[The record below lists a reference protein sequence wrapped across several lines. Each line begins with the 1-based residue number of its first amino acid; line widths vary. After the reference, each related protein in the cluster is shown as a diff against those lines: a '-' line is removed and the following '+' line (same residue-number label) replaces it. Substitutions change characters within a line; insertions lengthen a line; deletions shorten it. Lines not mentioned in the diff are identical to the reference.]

1 MFFGQKSIFVQN
13 GLGGFNWVQRRPKY
27 KEMKKFFSRAL
38 IGVRLVCDGRGNQ
51 RGRQD
56 WAEAGPGIRRAGGWG
71 RQLEEEE
78 VEEEA
83 MPLLP
88 LTLLLT

>member
-1 MFFGQKSIFVQN
+1 M
-13 GLGGFNWVQRRPKY
+13 
-27 KEMKKFFSRAL
+27 
-38 IGVRLVCDGRGNQ
+38 IGARLVCDGRENQ
-51 RGRQD
+51 RGGQD

-71 RQLEEEE
+71 RQLKEEEVEEEE
-78 VEEEA
+78 EEEEEA

>member
-1 MFFGQKSIFVQN
+1 
-13 GLGGFNWVQRRPKY
+13 
-27 KEMKKFFSRAL
+27 MKKFFGRAL
-38 IGVRLVCDGRGNQ
+38 IGARLVCDGRGNQ
-51 RGRQD
+51 REGQD

>member
-27 KEMKKFFSRAL
+27 KEMKKFFGRAL
-38 IGVRLVCDGRGNQ
+38 IGARLVCDGRGNQ
-51 RGRQD
+51 RGGQD

-78 VEEEA
+78 VE
-83 MPLLP
+83 
-88 LTLLLT
+88 